1 MGFSVSATIAVLFIA
16 FMGIGAVSF
25 NMVSESFFSVQN
37 ALADRNKL
45 MYDQLNTDIKIL
57 NHSDDGSNLTLM
69 AENTG
74 STVIEPVYLNALV
87 DGKLVD
93 ATSDD
98 TIWFPEETLNITM
111 AVQTGEPHRIK
122 IVTGRGIAD
131 YYTVN
136 T

>member
-1 MGFSVSATIAVLFIA
+1 MGFSVSATIAVLFIV
-16 FMGIGAVSF
+16 FMGVGAVGF

-45 MYDQLNTDIKIL
+45 MYDRLNTDINIL
-57 NHSDDGSNLTLM
+57 NHSVNGSNLTLM

-74 STVIEPVYLNALV
+74 TTVIEPVYLNALV

-93 ATSDD
+93 TTSDD
-98 TIWFPEETLNITM
+98 TIWFPEKTLNITM
-111 AVQTGEPHRIK
+111 AVQTGEHRIK
-122 IVTGRGIAD
+122 IVTGRGTAD

-136 T
+136 LT